1 MTVQKPSIGHQG
13 AAFLART
20 DKSIVG
26 RWWWSVDR
34 WTLSALAV
42 LILMGIVLVTAASP
56 SVAERI
62 GLQPFYFVYR
72 HIFFLVPSVLLM
84 LATSVLNRKLLWR
97 LASATLVGAMGLT
110 LVAIFFGVEIKGAT
124 RWVHF
129 AGMSIQPSEFL
140 KPSFAVTSAWLIARH
155 QHQAKFPGQYIA
167 TGIFGLCLL
176 LLLSQPDLGM
186 SFVLSSIWAVQ
197 IFLSGLP
204 MLWVVAL
211 AVAGAGGL
219 FGAYMFF
226 PHVASR
232 IDRFLDPAAGDNY
245 QVQKSLDAFANGGLF
260 GTGPGHGVI
269 KLNLPDAHADF
280 IFSVA
285 GEEFGL
291 PCAIFIVLVFCFILL
306 RSIWRVMNS
315 DDLFI
320 LLGTAGLLT
329 QFCLQS
335 LIHMGSSL
343 QLLPAKGMTLP
354 FISYGGSSLLSLGLG
369 IGMLLALTR
378 KRTQASPSTMWR
390 NWTNMN
396 LSEQYG

>member
-1 MTVQKPSIGHQG
+1 MTLQKPTMPRTGTSFFG
-13 AAFLART
+13 RT

-34 WTLSALAV
+34 WTLSALGI
-42 LILMGIVLVTAASP
+42 LIMLGIVLVTAASP
-56 SVAERI
+56 SVAERL
-62 GLQPFYFVYR
+62 GLPPFYFVYR
-72 HIFFLVPSVLLM
+72 HIAFLVPSVLLM

-155 QHQAKFPGQYIA
+155 QYQEKFGGHYLA
-167 TGIFGLCLL
+167 TGLFGMCLL

-211 AVAGAGGL
+211 AVVGAGGL
-219 FGAYMFF
+219 FGAYLFF

-232 IDRFLDPAAGDNY
+232 VDRFLDPAAGDNY
-245 QVQKSLDAFANGGLF
+245 QVQKSLEAFANGGLF

-291 PCAIFIVLVFCFILL
+291 PCAVFIELVFCFILL
-306 RSIWRVMNS
+306 RSIWRVMKS

-320 LLGTAGLLT
+320 ILGTAGLLT

-396 LSEQYG
+396 VSEQYG